1 MNGMK
6 MKKCYETTHS
16 VVQLLL
22 MLWMTSLV
30 HIAAGDLFSCSGSN
44 MNVSMT
50 FVCDGYYDC
59 DNYEDESSCN
69 NSATYLEEGESNFI
83 SVPYATPRR
92 LYNATILQTNV
103 TNGFRVVF
111 QYVYSGSNDG
121 EVQIGT
127 GNDPSDIQSVITT
140 ITGFINYTPDD
151 VYVDTNEMWFAVIGP
166 KRYPMREMDVEI
178 ISVDL
183 STLFDC
189 SRSNMSV
196 SPTVLCDGL
205 YNCDHYEDELA
216 CNYSATYLKEGE
228 SHFLT
233 TPQTTRTRLYN
244 ARILQTNATNGFRV
258 VFRDF
263 FFFIDD
269 VFQVGT
275 GNDPSDKHSVI
286 TTIQGYIN
294 YSPDDVYVDTNE
306 MWFAVIGASGYST
319 LRMDVEIISIKLST
333 LFDCSRSNM
342 SVSST
347 VLCDGLYN
355 CDHYEDELACN
366 YSATYL
372 EEGESHFISLPYT
385 RTSRFYYVTLLQTN
399 ATNGFRVVFQ
409 SLYLSND
416 IEVQVQIGTG
426 NDPSDIQSVITT
438 IHGYINY
445 YPDDAYATNDTYVD
459 TNEMWFAV
467 IGGKGFSTLLMDV
480 EIISSTLFA
489 CSSSNM
495 SVPQTVLCDG
505 RYHCDHYEDEL
516 ACNNSATYLEEGE
529 SHFISLLYTTTR
541 RLYNATL
548 LQTNA
553 TNGFRV
559 VFQDLLLYHDDKVKI
574 GTGNDPSDI
583 QSVITTIHGY
593 RTQAPSDVYVDT
605 NEMWCAVIGAKNIS
619 RLEMDVEIISIDL
632 SIDCSG
638 SNPCLNG
645 GTCESDACTCAPG
658 YTGAFCGNTINC
670 SGSNPC
676 QNGGNCDSNACT
688 CAPGF
693 TGSLCE
699 RGIADLCTQRNPCVN
714 GDCRPIGQGQY
725 ACECQDHYEGIH
737 CDEPTLP
744 LEVSVHPSSQIVNI
758 NANVELICTFN
769 YAKRYH
775 WYRDDVLLP
784 NSENQNPLIILSVAP
799 SDIGY
804 YFCRGSGRNGETLDT
819 MAASVYVKDL
829 TNIKVLNARF
839 AIPFGNELYDKT
851 SKLYRETAFNISSYV
866 EQGLQTRTG
875 LESVSVV
882 CRALK
887 PGSVK
892 ADMNIY
898 IEQTNMTALKTQDLI
913 GLSLESLANESNGF
927 LDSNTI
933 SVQDNAICQNISWI
947 SPRFERVDFPVGEN
961 GTWANSTGMCPFNTT
976 QAKEPIGR
984 ALCIGDG
991 ITQSQWQP
999 VDNCGPFRNVTDILT
1014 EIAQVIVGEENADEV
1029 SQQVSSVT
1037 SNIEDITS
1045 DDIAFVA
1052 EITSNIVQQNLTSE
1066 EVTESLTSIASNIA
1080 QVETE
1085 ELNAAEE
1092 EDGSISKF
1100 VQAFEEQISRVEVVD
1115 GGMLNIQQPNVAV
1128 QVQSVLADNIM
1139 SGLVLSLAGSSFSD
1153 LTKSNI
1159 TIRAPTQDDHDDVI
1173 ATRPDIIA
1181 QINIPSSVS
1190 SFISST
1196 APLSGSP
1203 SNVGGEYVRVNFNV
1217 FSSPALFIS
1226 KSLRTISANNEDFN
1240 RSANSPVIS
1249 LSIGQGKV
1257 SALSEN
1263 INFTFTTLMSGYV
1276 NPMCSFWDEEEEDW
1290 SQDGCVLVSG
1300 FTSSDGRYDEERVRC
1315 ACDHLTNFAVIM
1327 DIHKQEDLSIK
1338 AYNILTYIGCCIS
1351 IFSLL
1356 VTLATYLW
1364 NKDLRTKQTD
1374 QIFICLCLT
1383 LLCLYTTFVIM
1394 ISLDSTREYREVK
1407 SGPCGLLTALV
1418 HFFVLSSIAWMGVE
1432 GYNIYLIIVKIFNT
1446 YIQNFMIKASL
1457 AAWGIPALIV
1467 VLTGAIARGSYA
1479 HDDLC
1484 FLQFWAQIGGLL
1496 IPMSIIL
1503 LINIVIFILVVRQ
1516 LLWSANI
1523 AGRVKG
1529 EAKAERRE
1537 TIERVQN
1544 AICILLLL
1552 GLTWVTGYLLLIP
1565 LFSQVAKPI
1574 FVVLNSF
1581 QGFFILLL
1589 YCVRKPHIRK
1599 KWGLT
1604 CFDKFLKKEASNSSG
1619 GVSSTTP
1626 SSSAGMISNLRPGAS
1641 DNYLLPT
1648 KDDNPD
1654 PICMFNPTYDN
1665 SQFQEGVTPSM
1676 NKDLQN
1682 SIEEQKNDTDRNA
1695 TGTDVV
1701 TVSLP
1706 LDASVTNATKR
1717 GDNISSTTDADTVS
1731 VTLGSIDVRNATEGT
1746 DDVASNNNDA
1756 AASFPKD
1763 AEDGTK
1769 HNERSNDVAL

>member
-355 CDHYEDELACN
+355 
-366 YSATYL
+366 
-372 EEGESHFISLPYT
+372 
-385 RTSRFYYVTLLQTN
+385 
-399 ATNGFRVVFQ
+399 
-409 SLYLSND
+409 
-416 IEVQVQIGTG
+416 
-426 NDPSDIQSVITT
+426 
-438 IHGYINY
+438 
-445 YPDDAYATNDTYVD
+445 
-459 TNEMWFAV
+459 
-467 IGGKGFSTLLMDV
+467 
-480 EIISSTLFA
+480 
-489 CSSSNM
+489 
-495 SVPQTVLCDG
+495 
-505 RYHCDHYEDEL
+505 CDHYEDEL

>member
-121 EVQIGT
+121 E
-127 GNDPSDIQSVITT
+127 
-140 ITGFINYTPDD
+140 
-151 VYVDTNEMWFAVIGP
+151 
-166 KRYPMREMDVEI
+166 
-178 ISVDL
+178 
-183 STLFDC
+183 
-189 SRSNMSV
+189 
-196 SPTVLCDGL
+196 
-205 YNCDHYEDELA
+205 
-216 CNYSATYLKEGE
+216 
-228 SHFLT
+228 
-233 TPQTTRTRLYN
+233 
-244 ARILQTNATNGFRV
+244 
-258 VFRDF
+258 
-263 FFFIDD
+263 
-269 VFQVGT
+269 
-275 GNDPSDKHSVI
+275 
-286 TTIQGYIN
+286 
-294 YSPDDVYVDTNE
+294 
-306 MWFAVIGASGYST
+306 
-319 LRMDVEIISIKLST
+319 
-333 LFDCSRSNM
+333 
-342 SVSST
+342 
-347 VLCDGLYN
+347 
-355 CDHYEDELACN
+355 
-366 YSATYL
+366 
-372 EEGESHFISLPYT
+372 
-385 RTSRFYYVTLLQTN
+385 
-399 ATNGFRVVFQ
+399 
-409 SLYLSND
+409 
-416 IEVQVQIGTG
+416 VQIGTG